1 MDEKKLNSLI
11 MSLLKMAEEQE
22 NPSKYNKV
30 IAELTAAEEIKNVT
44 IIDHKGSPVVNY
56 INRRN
61 HNFGFRFM
69 LTLFEFL

>member
-56 INRRN
+56 INKE
-61 HNFGFRFM
+61 GGIT
-69 LTLFEFL
+69 TLATGLC